1 MAPFL
6 GPHPPEPSADRGAR
20 LALHHHVD
28 LRDVH
33 RHPDAHQRRARH
45 QHRGHCALRLPHRV
59 QVVLHR
65 VRFRDRGRHARSEL
79 RVRHPLSALVE
90 GARMTTRAASRA
102 ARPTAAPRG
111 ASWIETVAVHLVFG
125 AVVLFFLVPFLWL
138 FTSAFDADAVAYIR
152 LPAKPTLDNFVRI
165 FSEHDFGRALAN
177 SVIVAG
183 ATMILDV
190 AAVSL
195 AGYSLSRMDLR
206 FKSWI
211 TYAVLL
217 LQTMPLS
224 ATMVPIYGLARTLGL
239 RNSYLGLILIHAAIE
254 LPFLIWLM
262 KGFFDGVPR
271 SLEEAAWLDG
281 RSKLRALVEVV
292 LPVARNGIGVV
303 AGLSFLAAWAEVLMV
318 IILVDRQD
326 MFTVPLAF
334 YQVLRTRGGYTEVQ
348 YRMVAAMGVLYLV
361 PVMVIFFAT
370 RRMMVRGLLSS
381 ARGL

>member
-1 MAPFL
+1 
-6 GPHPPEPSADRGAR
+6 
-20 LALHHHVD
+20 
-28 LRDVH
+28 
-33 RHPDAHQRRARH
+33 
-45 QHRGHCALRLPHRV
+45 
-59 QVVLHR
+59 
-65 VRFRDRGRHARSEL
+65 
-79 RVRHPLSALVE
+79 
-90 GARMTTRAASRA
+90 MTSRA
-102 ARPTAAPRG
+102 ETAGRQAVTRRREG
-111 ASWIETVAVHLVFG
+111 TWIEAVLAHLVFA
-125 AVVLFFLVPFLWL
+125 AVIVFFLAPFVWL
-138 FTSAFDADAVAYIR
+138 VTAAFDADAQAYIR
-152 LPAKPTLDNFVRI
+152 WPSQLTLDNFAHV
-165 FSEHDFGRALAN
+165 FTDHDFGRALGN
-177 SVIVAG
+177 SALVAG
-183 ATMILDV
+183 LTMLLDV
-190 AAVSL
+190 VAVSL

-206 FKSWI
+206 FKSAI
-211 TYAVLL
+211 TYGVLL

-224 ATMVPIYGLARTLGL
+224 ATMVPIYGLARAVGL

-262 KGFFDGVPR
+262 KGFFDSVPR
-271 SLEEAAWLDG
+271 YLEEAAWLDG

-348 YRMVAAMGVLYLV
+348 YGMVAAMGVLYLV